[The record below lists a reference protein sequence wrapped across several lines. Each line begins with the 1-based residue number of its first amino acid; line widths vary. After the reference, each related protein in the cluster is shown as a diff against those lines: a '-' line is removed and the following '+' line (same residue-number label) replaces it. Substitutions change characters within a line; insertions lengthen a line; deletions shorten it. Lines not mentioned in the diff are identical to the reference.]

1 MAYLFALEDLRF
13 AFEGR
18 EVLNIPWLS
27 IPEGRITALTGPN
40 GSGKTTLLHVLSS
53 LLFPHSGRLMFRGRD
68 ITSMPPERMDA
79 HRQIFGIVL
88 QSPYLFRTTVEQNV
102 AYGLASRGI
111 SRDKRFEMVFEVL
124 DLVGLSGFG
133 KRHCSALSGGEA
145 QRVALARA
153 LVLRPEILLLDEP
166 FANVDTASR
175 SVIERV
181 LVQENRYFNRT
192 VIFTTH
198 DMDQAYRLADPV
210 ITLHEGKLHEGS
222 MENLFH
228 GCVREDPDGHVFDTG
243 SMTLSIP
250 PDKGDART
258 ASVPPE
264 TILISLS
271 SISTSARNVHEGRII
286 GIRQRNGTIDITV
299 QAGETVVARL
309 TERSYREMGLELG
322 SKVFLI
328 FKAEA
333 VRLY

>member
-1 MAYLFALEDLRF
+1 MASLFTIEDLRF
-13 AFEGR
+13 TLGGR
-18 EVLNIPWLS
+18 EVLDIPSLF
-27 IPEGRITALTGPN
+27 IPESRITALTGPN
-40 GSGKTTLLHVLSS
+40 GSGKTTLLHVMSC
-53 LLFPHSGRLMFRGRD
+53 LLFPHSGRLLFRGRD
-68 ITSMPPERMDA
+68 ITSMTPDQMDT
-79 HRQIFGIVL
+79 HRRNFGIVL

-102 AYGLASRGI
+102 AYGLAKRGI
-111 SRDKRFEMVFEVL
+111 SREKRLEMTSEAL
-124 DLVGLSGFG
+124 DLVGLGGFG
-133 KRHCSALSGGEA
+133 KRHCWALSGGEA

-153 LVLRPEILLLDEP
+153 LVLKPEILLLDEP

-181 LVQENRYFNRT
+181 LIQENKYSNRT
-192 VIFTTH
+192 VVFTTH

-210 ITLHEGKLHEGS
+210 VTLHEGKVHEGS

-228 GCVREDPDGHVFDTG
+228 GWIREDSDGPVFDTG
-243 SMTLSIP
+243 SMILSIP
-250 PDKGDART
+250 SGKGDART

-264 TILISLS
+264 TILLSLTP
-271 SISTSARNVHEGRII
+271 ISTSARNVYQGRIT

-299 QAGETVVARL
+299 EAGETIVARL

-322 SKVFLI
+322 SEVFLI